1 MLGWDCRFAQLLL
14 AKKGML
20 EQIFRWLAILL
31 IACFAFPGC
40 AHFTKSGRQQLAYQ
54 KYVRKQSG
62 MRAHR
67 QAKMRKLRVPPALL
81 SEPKTTT
88 GPGDSP
94 QSVSSAESRTS
105 E

>member
-1 MLGWDCRFAQLLL
+1 
-14 AKKGML
+14 ML
-20 EQIFRWLAILL
+20 EQTFRSLAILL

-62 MRAHR
+62 LRTHR
-67 QAKMRKLRVPPALL
+67 QAKMRKLRVPPSLM

-88 GPGDSP
+88 GVGDSP
-94 QSVSSAESRTS
+94 ESVSSGESHTG

>member
-1 MLGWDCRFAQLLL
+1 MLGRYRRFAQLLL

-20 EQIFRWLAILL
+20 EQTFRWLTILL

-62 MRAHR
+62 MRAQR

-88 GPGDSP
+88 GVGDSP
-94 QSVSSAESRTS
+94 QAVSSVESRTS

>member
-1 MLGWDCRFAQLLL
+1 
-14 AKKGML
+14 ML
-20 EQIFRWLAILL
+20 EQAFRWLAILL

-40 AHFTKSGRQQLAYQ
+40 AHFTKSGRQQLGYQ

-62 MRAHR
+62 MRAQR

-88 GPGDSP
+88 DVGDSP
-94 QSVSSAESRTS
+94 QSVGSAESRTS

>member
-1 MLGWDCRFAQLLL
+1 
-14 AKKGML
+14 ML
-20 EQIFRWLAILL
+20 EQTFRSLAILL

-40 AHFTKSGRQQLAYQ
+40 AHFTKSGRQQLAYE

-62 MRAHR
+62 MRTRR
-67 QAKMRKLRVPPALL
+67 QAKMRKLRVPPSLL

-88 GPGDSP
+88 GVGDSP
-94 QSVSSAESRTS
+94 QSVTSAESQTS